1 MSKGKNSSKMGIG
14 PGSEVLYGLS
24 LQAPLG
30 GTRFTSAYGLRD
42 SSVAD
47 DAIGSPSVNGKGRE
61 AQTIGFCW
69 FTPT

>member
-1 MSKGKNSSKMGIG
+1 MGIG